1 MGSRRESIT
10 TVLNSFFIRAEP
22 VAGGALPITWSP
34 SWRTGFLEE
43 GEMCNQGNRLF
54 FFFPR
59 SSVPFSYRTGSLSW
73 AILIPSSQNSLI
85 QDRFHDFQA
94 VAGS

>member
-1 MGSRRESIT
+1 MGPRRESIT
-10 TVLNSFFIRAEP
+10 IVLNSVFIRAEP

-34 SWRTGFLEE
+34 SWRISFLEE

-54 FFFPR
+54 FFFPW

-73 AILIPSSQNSLI
+73 AILVPSSQNSLI
-85 QDRFHDFQA
+85 QDRFHNFQA